1 MFDILGNKCIS
12 QSVKLFLQVVT
23 LSVQICRHERLFGD
37 GKVGMMVVLERAACH
52 ERTGLM

>member
-23 LSVQICRHERLFGD
+23 LSVQICRYERLFGD